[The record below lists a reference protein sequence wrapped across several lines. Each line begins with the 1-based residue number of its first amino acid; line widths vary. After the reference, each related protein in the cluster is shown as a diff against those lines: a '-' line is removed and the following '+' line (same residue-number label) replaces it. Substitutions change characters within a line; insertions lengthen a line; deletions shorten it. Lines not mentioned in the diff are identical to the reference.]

1 MKCLNATVKHG
12 GDNIMVWGCMAASGV
27 GKLAFIDQRMDQYL
41 YKSILQD
48 NLSSSAEIVGLKENF
63 IFQHDNDPKHTAHL
77 VVEYLKVSGF
87 KMLEWVAQS
96 PDLNPIEHLWAH
108 VEKKLKDRRISKKA
122 DLKTLISSFWS
133 EIGSD
138 ITRNL
143 VNSMRRRCLA
153 VIQSNGGPTRY

>member
-1 MKCLNATVKHG
+1 
-12 GDNIMVWGCMAASGV
+12 
-27 GKLAFIDQRMDQYL
+27 
-41 YKSILQD
+41 
-48 NLSSSAEIVGLKENF
+48 
-63 IFQHDNDPKHTAHL
+63 
-77 VVEYLKVSGF
+77 
-87 KMLEWVAQS
+87 MLEWVSQS

-122 DLKTLISSFWS
+122 DLKNLISSFWS